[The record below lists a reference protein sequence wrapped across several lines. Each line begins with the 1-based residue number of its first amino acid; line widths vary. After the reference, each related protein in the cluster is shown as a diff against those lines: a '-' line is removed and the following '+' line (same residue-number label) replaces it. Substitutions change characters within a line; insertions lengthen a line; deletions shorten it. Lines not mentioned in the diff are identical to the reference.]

1 LVTGPSK
8 TRRTSLKQAGVLRAS
23 TDGRRCRPD
32 IEVIDIIASRQGAF
46 TVALENASSGAHI
59 LYHLGEY
66 CAGPHRVDAR
76 VAYENGRVILTT
88 RKRGNLQFEY
98 IAIPLSKNQK

>member
-1 LVTGPSK
+1 MVTGPSK
-8 TRRTSLKQAGVLRAS
+8 TRGTSLQQAGVLRGS

-32 IEVIDIIASRQGAF
+32 IEVIDITADLQGAF
-46 TVALENASSGAHI
+46 SAALENASGGAYI
-59 LYHLGEY
+59 VYHLGEH

-76 VAYENGRVILTT
+76 VAYENGQVLLTT
-88 RKRGNLQFEY
+88 RKRSNLQFKY

>member
-1 LVTGPSK
+1 MVNGPSK
-8 TRRTSLKQAGVLRAS
+8 TRRTSLKQAGVLRSSA
-23 TDGRRCRPD
+23 DGRRSRTD
-32 IEVIDIIASRQGAF
+32 IEVIDITASRQGAF
-46 TVALENASSGAHI
+46 SAALENASRGAHI

-76 VAYENGRVILTT
+76 VAYENGQVILTT
-88 RKRGNLQFEY
+88 RKRENLQFEY